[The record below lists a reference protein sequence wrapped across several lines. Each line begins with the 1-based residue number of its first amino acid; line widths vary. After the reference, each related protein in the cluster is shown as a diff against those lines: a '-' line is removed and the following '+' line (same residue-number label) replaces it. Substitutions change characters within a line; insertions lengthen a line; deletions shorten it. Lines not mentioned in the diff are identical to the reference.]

1 MAIGPLSDPPLH
13 RFGKI
18 GFVFYPEAR
27 ENIVRTPS
35 SAWLQMDKGYG
46 KGAEIN
52 HVTENVAKMKA
63 DERLRY
69 VAYRRRVSS
78 LGCGLAYR
86 LRMLVTNHPA
96 PDEQCASD
104 ADLEKAG
111 LKGFLVASNN
121 RCGRSEHA
129 NGEIKSDF
137 AGGMRPS
144 GSFGSNNC

>member
-1 MAIGPLSDPPLH
+1 MAIVPLSDPPLH

-69 VAYRRRVSS
+69 VAYRRR
-78 LGCGLAYR
+78 
-86 LRMLVTNHPA
+86 MLVTNHPA

-104 ADLEKAG
+104 AGLKEVG
-111 LKGFLVASNN
+111 LKGLLAASNN